1 MMGKQRNEQNHTSSE
16 SVMGSSWS
24 GRSYMGVGIKYEKQ
38 VPGTL
43 YRFAFVNF
51 EDEIFVRGRGCNT

>member
-1 MMGKQRNEQNHTSSE
+1 
-16 SVMGSSWS
+16 
-24 GRSYMGVGIKYEKQ
+24 MGVGIRYGKQ

-51 EDEIFVRGRGCNT
+51 EDEIFVLLGGEDVTPSTNELNRQ